1 MAASSVDRFIPGTE
15 RDCSVAT
22 KEIILRLL
30 DDFENTSKY
39 EVHVYVPLSLF
50 SVTNYKLYPL
60 ELAYI
65 ANLFNFPCFLT
76 KKFVKEQFPCLPPYC

>member
-1 MAASSVDRFIPGTE
+1 MAAESLGRIIPGIE

-39 EVHVYVPLSLF
+39 ESHSCISLSLL
-50 SVTNYKLYPL
+50 SVRNYK
-60 ELAYI
+60 
-65 ANLFNFPCFLT
+65 FL
-76 KKFVKEQFPCLPPYC
+76 